1 MTANLK
7 DNLRELLSG
16 PQAILLCLLLAT
28 DLLFIFFHCLQLT
41 MDYPQDQHFRLNWA
55 RGYPEN
61 FQYIK
66 FLWSGG
72 LLFWIFICRRRLPY
86 LLVSGVLAYLLLD
99 DANEIHEILGERLVM
114 AYPNAGFWGIE
125 PQDVTEFL
133 VMIALGSLV
142 LLTLAVS
149 WFLSRLPERRDV
161 TPIVVL
167 ILCIGFFAVV
177 VDFAHAI
184 VGNSPTLDEL
194 FRIIEEGGEMISS
207 TLLTAWIFC
216 IAFRD
221 QITEARDE
229 PELQGIP

>member
-1 MTANLK
+1 MAANLK
-7 DNLRELLSG
+7 DNLRQLLSG

-28 DLLFIFFHCLQLT
+28 DLLFIFFHCLQLAI
-41 MDYPQDQHFRLNWA
+41 DYPHDENFRLNWA

-66 FLWSGG
+66 FLWGSG

-86 LLVSGVLAYLLLD
+86 LLLSGVLAYLLLD
-99 DANEIHEILGERLVM
+99 DANEIHEIIGEQLVM
-114 AYPNAGFWGIE
+114 AYPNTGFWGID

-133 VMIALGSLV
+133 TMLALGSFM
-142 LLTLAVS
+142 LLLLALS
-149 WFLSRLPERRDV
+149 WFLSRLPGRRDV
-161 TPIVVL
+161 IPIVVL

-184 VGNSPTLDEL
+184 VGNNPMLDEL

-207 TLLTAWIFC
+207 TLLTAWIFSM
-216 IAFRD
+216 AFRD
-221 QITEARDE
+221 QITAARDE
-229 PELQGIP
+229 PELQGKP

>member
-1 MTANLK
+1 M
-7 DNLRELLSG
+7 
-16 PQAILLCLLLAT
+16 
-28 DLLFIFFHCLQLT
+28 
-41 MDYPQDQHFRLNWA
+41 
-55 RGYPEN
+55 
-61 FQYIK
+61 
-66 FLWSGG
+66 
-72 LLFWIFICRRRLPY
+72 
-86 LLVSGVLAYLLLD
+86 
-99 DANEIHEILGERLVM
+99 
-114 AYPNAGFWGIE
+114 
-125 PQDVTEFL
+125 
-133 VMIALGSLV
+133 
-142 LLTLAVS
+142 
-149 WFLSRLPERRDV
+149 

-207 TLLTAWIFC
+207 TLLTAWFFC